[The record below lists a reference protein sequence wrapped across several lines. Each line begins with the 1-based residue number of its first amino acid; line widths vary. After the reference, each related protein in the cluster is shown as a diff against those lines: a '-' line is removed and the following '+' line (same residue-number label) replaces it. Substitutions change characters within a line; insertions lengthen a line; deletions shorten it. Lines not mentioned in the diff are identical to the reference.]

1 MRNTLKCD
9 TDQQHFECASVDSSA
24 LAASAAKTGLSSNTD
39 AVRASV
45 AGGTTI
51 TLTWVDE
58 TGSAFNYTSPPV
70 VIPVKIGAV
79 GSVSLTSSAV
89 GSAVLEVSA
98 GTVDFHVM
106 ISGSKKPS
114 V

>member
-1 MRNTLKCD
+1 MRNTMKCD
-9 TDQQHFECASVDSSA
+9 TDNQHFECAVVDSSA
-24 LAASAAKTGLSSNTD
+24 LAASAAKTGLSSNTE
-39 AVRASV
+39 ALRASV

-51 TLTWVDE
+51 TLTWVDK

-70 VIPVKIGAV
+70 VILTKIGAV
-79 GSVSLTSSAV
+79 GTVELTSSAV
-89 GSAVLEVSA
+89 GSAVIEVSA

-106 ISGSKKPS
+106 VSGSKKPS